1 MRWNNCKAVAR
12 PKCGDRR
19 MVTRFLLLPKT
30 MGGECR
36 WLEVASWQQEFQ
48 VRVYSDFYS
57 WDWHDLREEGWSNE
71 TI

>member
-1 MRWNNCKAVAR
+1 
-12 PKCGDRR
+12 
-19 MVTRFLLLPKT
+19 MVTRFLLFPKT

-48 VRVYSDFYS
+48 VRIYSDFYS